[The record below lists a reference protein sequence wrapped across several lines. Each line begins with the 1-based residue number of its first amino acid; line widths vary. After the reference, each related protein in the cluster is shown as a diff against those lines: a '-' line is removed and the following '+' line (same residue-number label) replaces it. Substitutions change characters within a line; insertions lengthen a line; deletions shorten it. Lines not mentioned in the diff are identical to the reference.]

1 VTRPPV
7 ADRLRASFYFLVK
20 GFADMETTNPMRPY
34 LGTLV
39 GVKDL
44 ASDIKLFQV
53 ELNDSQARE
62 RFTYLPGQFAFL
74 SAFGVGEAP
83 FGLASIAS
91 RGQALDFAIAKVGTV
106 TAALHAMEEGNIVG
120 VRGPMG
126 NCFPLEEIKGKN
138 VIVLGGGIGGA
149 PLRPVIHTILDQR
162 EDYGHLTILWAA
174 RNPSLLVFTDEYD
187 DWRASPRT
195 DLHLTVDQGDE
206 SWTDNVGLITELLE
220 KVAPSPENAVT
231 ITCGPPIMI
240 KFVMLTL
247 KKLGFAAEQM
257 ITTLE
262 AKMKC
267 GIGKCGRCNLGEK
280 FVCVDGPVFTYTEIS
295 QFLESF
301 V

>member
-1 VTRPPV
+1 
-7 ADRLRASFYFLVK
+7 
-20 GFADMETTNPMRPY
+20 METTNPMRPY

-44 ASDIKLFQV
+44 ATDIKLFQV
-53 ELNDSQARE
+53 ALNDSQARE
-62 RFTYLPGQFAFL
+62 RFTYRPGQFAFL

-83 FGLASIAS
+83 FGVASTLS
-91 RGQALDFAIAKVGTV
+91 RGPVLEFAIAKVGTV
-106 TAALHAMEEGNIVG
+106 TAALHAMEEGSIVG

-187 DWRASPRT
+187 DWRAAPRT
-195 DLHLTVDQGDE
+195 ELHLTVDQGDE
-206 SWTDNVGLITELLE
+206 SWTGNVGLITELLE

-247 KKLGFAAEQM
+247 KKLGFTAEQM

>member
-1 VTRPPV
+1 
-7 ADRLRASFYFLVK
+7 
-20 GFADMETTNPMRPY
+20 MRPY

-44 ASDIKLFQV
+44 ATDIKLFQV

-74 SAFGVGEAP
+74 SAFGIGEAP

-91 RGQALDFAIAKVGTV
+91 RGTALDFAVAKVGTV
-106 TAALHAMEEGNIVG
+106 TAALHAMEEGSIVG

-174 RNPSLLVFTDEYD
+174 RNPSLLVFTDEYG
-187 DWRASPRT
+187 DWRAVPRT

-206 SWTDNVGLITELLE
+206 SWIDNVGLITELLE

-247 KKLGFAAEQM
+247 KKLGFTAEQM

>member
-1 VTRPPV
+1 MV
-7 ADRLRASFYFLVK
+7 
-20 GFADMETTNPMRPY
+20 ETMNPMRPY

-44 ASDIKLFQV
+44 ATDIKLFQV
-53 ELNDSQARE
+53 ELNDAQARQ
-62 RFTYLPGQFAFL
+62 RFTYRPGQFAFL

-83 FGLASIAS
+83 FGLASIPS
-91 RGQALDFAIAKVGTV
+91 RGTALEFAIAKVGTV
-106 TAALHAMEEGNIVG
+106 TAALHAMEKGSIVG

-149 PLRPVIHTILDQR
+149 PLRPVIHTILDHR
-162 EDYGHLTILWAA
+162 DDYGHLTILWAA
-174 RNPSLLVFTDEYD
+174 RHPSLLVFTDEYD
-187 DWRASPRT
+187 DWRAAPRT
-195 DLHLTVDQGDE
+195 ELHLTVDQGDA
-206 SWTDNVGLITELLE
+206 SWTGNVGLITELLE

-247 KKLGFAAEQM
+247 QKLGFTAGQM

>member
-1 VTRPPV
+1 
-7 ADRLRASFYFLVK
+7 
-20 GFADMETTNPMRPY
+20 METTNPMRPY

-44 ASDIKLFQV
+44 ATDIKLFQV

-74 SAFGVGEAP
+74 SAFGIGEAP

-91 RGQALDFAIAKVGTV
+91 RGTALDFAVAKVGTV
-106 TAALHAMEEGNIVG
+106 TAALHAMEEGSIVG

-126 NCFPLEEIKGKN
+126 NCFPLDEIKGKN

-174 RNPSLLVFTDEYD
+174 RDPSLLVFTDEYD
-187 DWRASPRT
+187 DWRAAPRT

-220 KVAPSPENAVT
+220 KVAPSHENAVT

-247 KKLGFAAEQM
+247 KKLGFTDEQM